1 MPPFSTTPVATPRP
15 VEGHLADS
23 QAKAMTA
30 RERAIAKL
38 TAQAEPSQAPGASV
52 QDSNPPKNLLPPTP
66 ESVQAPET
74 EGQTPISEASTSV
87 ETPTE
92 ATISPPEAPLSS
104 QYAQLARKEK
114 AIRMQAQ
121 ELKRQ
126 QDAFRQRED
135 AIKAKE
141 AEMQSNYVPKERL
154 VKDPWS
160 VLNENN
166 VSYEQITQEALN
178 APSPEQR
185 AQQQI
190 IAELRSKIQ
199 ALEDGQTSFKKSS
212 EEAQKQAY
220 TQAVGHLKAETKALV
235 ASGDAFE
242 TIRVTNSHDDVVD
255 LITKTFEKEGV
266 LLTVEDA
273 ATAVEDYL
281 IEEAMK
287 VARLAKIQAR
297 LQPKAASPSAPEAKA
312 GAPGSK
318 PPMKTLTNA
327 TGAAR
332 QLTAKERAVMAF
344 KGEKV

>member
-1 MPPFSTTPVATPRP
+1 MSTFSTTPVAAPRP

-23 QAKAMTA
+23 QAKAQTA

-38 TAQAEPSQAPGASV
+38 TTQAQPSQTPSASV
-52 QDSNPPKNLLPPTP
+52 QDSNPPQNLQPP
-66 ESVQAPET
+66 VQTQVA
-74 EGQTPISEASTSV
+74 EGQTHTSDDVSQAVPEA
-87 ETPTE
+87 PAPKE
-92 ATISPPEAPLSS
+92 ATPVSTEAPLSS

-126 QDAFRQRED
+126 QDAFKQRED

-154 VKDPWS
+154 AKDPWS

-166 VSYEQITQEALN
+166 ISYEQLTQEALN
-178 APSPEQR
+178 APSPEAR
-185 AQQQI
+185 AQQQV
-190 IAELRSKIQ
+190 IARLEAKIQ
-199 ALEDGQTSFKKSS
+199 ALEDGQTSSKKSYEDS
-212 EEAQKQAY
+212 QKQQY
-220 TQAVGHLKAETKALV
+220 TQAVNQIRNDAKALV
-235 ASGDAFE
+235 ATGDAFE

-266 LLTVEDA
+266 LLSVEEA
-273 ATAVEDYL
+273 AVAVEEYL
-281 IEEAMK
+281 VEEAMK
-287 VARLAKIQAR
+287 VARLSKIQQR
-297 LQPKAASPSAPEAKA
+297 LKPQAASPGASAPTKE
-312 GAPGSK
+312 PRQQQ
-318 PPMKTLTNA
+318 PMKTLTNA